1 VNSRPSGDFRLVQ
14 ATLCVP
20 CCCREILCSIR
31 SDTNTHSY
39 SNAEA
44 APTSASSPNTAAIIS
59 DLARILFCFDR
70 AKRSCY
76 TNAVTFRFI
85 SQILI
90 MAFLV
95 AGCAE
100 VSHAALFS
108 DGFVVY
114 VSDRPYP
121 SDFDPYYNQPK
132 IYRQPRYY
140 EYTSKKRKGNKV
152 FKTTKVKDQYG
163 RTVYKKTT
171 SHKKKKR

>member
-1 VNSRPSGDFRLVQ
+1 MDRKGNGI
-14 ATLCVP
+14 TI
-20 CCCREILCSIR
+20 E
-31 SDTNTHSY
+31 
-39 SNAEA
+39 
-44 APTSASSPNTAAIIS
+44 
-59 DLARILFCFDR
+59 LARLTGKDLVANDQQSCIGLICFDSKHFAAR
-70 AKRSCY
+70 PMR
-76 TNAVTFRFI
+76 VTFRSI

-100 VSHAALFS
+100 TSRALAFS

-114 VSDRPYP
+114 VGDRPYP
-121 SDFDPYYNQPK
+121 GDFDPYYNQPK

-140 EYTSKKRKGNKV
+140 ESTSKKRKGNKV

-171 SHKKKKR
+171 SHKKKKKK